1 MEILSR
7 PCAPGRR
14 CMDWRKCK
22 YCAAVRQYQ
31 ASEKAE
37 KLDQSFDQLY
47 LSVIIPETK
56 TAAALQRIRAA
67 ILRRAFAPA
76 GIWSVETGE
85 KLGGLHLNIIAPAPV
100 RDGLADCRTWAEALT
115 TGARA
120 AAAYINKPS
129 GYPER
134 AEYSGHLNGS
144 WSRVPDFFT
153 GRGIAPVVAAAS
165 AEAALSKATPTEY
178 LRQALAAQAMHAST
192 APKTREEA
200 HEIARRH
207 LPNLYAAVR

>member
-1 MEILSR
+1 MN
-7 PCAPGRR
+7 
-14 CMDWRKCK
+14 WRQCK

-31 ASEKAE
+31 ASEKADRLAE
-37 KLDQSFDQLY
+37 SFDQLY

-85 KLGGLHLNIIAPAPV
+85 KMGGLHLNIIAPAQV
-100 RDGLADCRTWAEALT
+100 RDGLHGCHTWSQALT
-115 TGARA
+115 TSARA

-134 AEYSGHLNGS
+134 AEYGGHLNGS
-144 WSRVPDFFT
+144 WAHVADFFH
-153 GRGIAPVVAAAS
+153 GRGITPVVAAAS
-165 AEAALSKATPTEY
+165 AEAALSKNLPVDY
-178 LRQALAAQAMHAST
+178 LRQALAAQAMHGSA
-192 APKTREEA
+192 APKTRAEA
-200 HEIARRH
+200 HAIARRH
-207 LPNLYAAVR
+207 LPNLYAITAGRQPAED

>member
-1 MEILSR
+1 MN
-7 PCAPGRR
+7 
-14 CMDWRKCK
+14 WRTCK
-22 YCAAVRQYQ
+22 YCAAVRQHQ
-31 ASEKAE
+31 ACDKAQ

-56 TAAALQRIRAA
+56 TAQALQRIRAA

-85 KLGGLHLNIIAPAPV
+85 KMGGLHLNIIAPAPV
-100 RDGLADCRTWAEALT
+100 RDGLAGCRTWAEAIT
-115 TGARA
+115 TSARA

-129 GYPER
+129 GHPDP

-144 WSRVPDFFT
+144 WSRVPDFFH

-165 AEAALSKATPTEY
+165 AEAALSQNMPVDY
-178 LRQALAAQAMHAST
+178 LRQALTAQALRAST
-192 APKTREEA
+192 APKTRAEA
-200 HEIARRH
+200 YEIARRH
-207 LPNLYAAVR
+207 LPNLYAITAGRQPGED